1 VNWCDARIVF
11 VIPMLLVL
19 MAWLAVG
26 ILLRP
31 AR

>member
-1 VNWCDARIVF
+1 VNWTDPRIVL

-26 ILLRP
+26 ILLRKVP
-31 AR
+31 

>member
-1 VNWCDARIVF
+1 VNWTDPRIVL

-31 AR
+31 EP